1 MRSRVNG
8 QHACYAVAA
17 PGRFAHKITSAPV
30 GSSSVYTATV
40 IAFVIAN
47 PGAAAANP
55 RNRDALIC
63 TLREVA
69 QVEVAH
75 TTARGD
81 ATALARDVMRSRSA
95 DAVIAVGGDGTVN
108 EVANGLL
115 ADGVHSQIPALGV
128 APAGGTNVF
137 ARSLGMPNDFGT
149 AIAQLRESLRSGE
162 RRVINVGQVDERYF
176 VFCAGI
182 GLDAAIIGHIEERR
196 NEGRQSSL
204 RLATQASVRHLFFKD
219 WPPLKLML
227 PGSPDADGL
236 RWIVVAN
243 SDPWTFVNSRP
254 LRPTPLASFDLGMDI
269 YARRN
274 MMPLGLLWSAAKMY
288 RQAPHSKDDRNYRKH
303 DVSSFS
309 VLADGSVPVQV
320 DGDII
325 GRRCRLEF
333 RNVHQAL
340 KIVAPA
346 PAR

>member
-1 MRSRVNG
+1 
-8 QHACYAVAA
+8 
-17 PGRFAHKITSAPV
+17 
-30 GSSSVYTATV
+30 V

-69 QVEVAH
+69 HVEVAH

-81 ATALARDVMRSRSA
+81 ATTLARDVMRSRSA
-95 DAVIAVGGDGTVN
+95 DVVIAVGGDGTVN

-115 ADGVHSQIPALGV
+115 ADGVHGHIPDLGV

-137 ARSLGMPNDFGT
+137 LRSLGMPNDFDM
-149 AIAQLRESLRSGE
+149 AVAKLRESLRSGE

-182 GLDAAIIGHIEERR
+182 GLDAAIIGHMEELR

-204 RLATQASVRHLFFKD
+204 QLAMGTAVRHLFFKD
-219 WPPLKLML
+219 WPLLKLRL
-227 PGSPDADGL
+227 PGSPTADGL
-236 RWIVVAN
+236 RWVVVAN

-274 MMPLGLLWSAAKMY
+274 MMPLGLLWSALRMY
-288 RQAPHSKDDRNYRKH
+288 QQAPHSEDKGIYCQH

-309 VLADGSVPVQV
+309 ILADDSVPVHV
-320 DGDII
+320 DGDML
-325 GRRCRLEF
+325 GRRHCLEF
-333 RNVHQAL
+333 RNVQQAL
-340 KIVAPA
+340 NIVAPT
-346 PAR
+346 PIR